1 MYYYMIGQIVTVGEE
16 THIRNSSIRQYAYA
30 PAMTSVITDYIVATH
45 ATTANPFII
54 GKLNIDDAQKKL
66 LTRTLTGT
74 ITFDRLKTYR
84 SIFPE
89 GFVIDSNYKN
99 EEDITAALGGNLRI
113 TGSKVLW
120 KVGF

>member
-16 THIRNSSIRQYAYA
+16 TLIRNANIRQYAYA
-30 PAMTSVITDYIVATH
+30 PAMTSVITDYIVATR

-54 GKLNIDDAQKKL
+54 GKLNIDDTQKKL
-66 LTRTLTGT
+66 IGRSLTGT
-74 ITFDRLKTYR
+74 VTFDRLKTYQ

-89 GFVIDSNYKN
+89 GFVIDSNYKK
-99 EEDITAALGGNLRI
+99 EEDITTILDGKLKV

-120 KVGF
+120 NVRF